1 MIIKAYEHQK
11 IKKIKNNIFLFYGE
25 NDGYKNHVIKDIFID
40 NYKGNIERF
49 EESEILNNF
58 ENFISSLINKSF
70 FDELKLIVISR
81 VSEKIIKLIDELL
94 DRKIN
99 DVTIVLNTNNLEKKS
114 KLRTIFEKDKNLI
127 CVPFYKDDNRT
138 LIQLANNFFKNN
150 KISISQEIVNLIVE
164 RSSGDRINLNNELNK
179 ISLFLLNKEKINID
193 DVIKLT
199 NLAENYSI
207 SELADNCLSKNLIK
221 VNKIFNEN
229 AFSLDDC
236 ILIIRTL
243 LMKSKRLLEIK
254 KTQSTNKNI
263 EEIISNFR
271 PQIFWKE
278 KDIVK
283 NQTNKWNLKDT
294 EKLVYKINEVEM
306 TVKKNY
312 PSALNIVSDF
322 VLSSAK

>member
-1 MIIKAYEHQK
+1 MIIKTYEIEK
-11 IKKIKNNIFLFYGE
+11 LKKIQEKIILLYGE
-25 NDGYKNHVIKDIFID
+25 NEGFKNQIFKEIFAI
-40 NYKGNIERF
+40 NFKKKIESYD
-49 EESEILNNF
+49 ENEILNNF
-58 ENFISSLINKSF
+58 DNFIASILNKSF
-70 FDELKLIVISR
+70 FDESKLIHISR
-81 VSEKIIKLIDELL
+81 VTEKIIKLVDTLQNKNISDA
-94 DRKIN
+94 
-99 DVTIVLNTNNLEKKS
+99 TIVLNTNILEKKS
-114 KLRTIFEKDKNLI
+114 KLRSKFEKEKSLI
-127 CVPFYKDDNRT
+127 CIAFYKDDNKT
-138 LIQLANNFFKNN
+138 LRQIANNFFIKK
-150 KISISQEIVNLIVE
+150 KISLSQEIINLIVE
-164 RSSGDRINLNNELNK
+164 RSSGDRINLSNELEK
-179 ISLFLLNKEKINID
+179 ISLFLINRKKINIK

-221 VNKIFNEN
+221 VNKIFDEN
-229 AFSLDDC
+229 VFSLDDC

-312 PSALNIVSDF
+312 TSALNIVSDF

>member
-1 MIIKAYEHQK
+1 M
-11 IKKIKNNIFLFYGE
+11 
-25 NDGYKNHVIKDIFID
+25 
-40 NYKGNIERF
+40 
-49 EESEILNNF
+49 
-58 ENFISSLINKSF
+58 
-70 FDELKLIVISR
+70 
-81 VSEKIIKLIDELL
+81 
-94 DRKIN
+94 
-99 DVTIVLNTNNLEKKS
+99 
-114 KLRTIFEKDKNLI
+114 
-127 CVPFYKDDNRT
+127 
-138 LIQLANNFFKNN
+138 
-150 KISISQEIVNLIVE
+150 SQEIINLIVE
-164 RSSGDRINLNNELNK
+164 RSSGDRINLSNELEK
-179 ISLFLLNKEKINID
+179 ISLFLINKKKINIE

-312 PSALNIVSDF
+312 TSALNIVSDF